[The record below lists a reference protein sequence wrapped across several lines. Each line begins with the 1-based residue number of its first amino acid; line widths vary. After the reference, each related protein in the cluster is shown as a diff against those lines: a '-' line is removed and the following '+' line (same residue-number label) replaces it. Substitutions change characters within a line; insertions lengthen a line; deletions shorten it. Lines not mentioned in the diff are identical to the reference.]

1 MSEVTIWHSADVLFC
16 SERYAGSYCNS
27 CNCMNT
33 CLVLTVIS
41 DDKPGLVETLAE
53 VIADH
58 KGSWLESS
66 MSQLAGKFAG
76 ILRVSVATNRAQNL
90 IDALSSLPAELKLVV
105 EQAEAEELPDKPT
118 TVDLN
123 LMGNERPGII
133 REISHAL
140 AMLSVNVE
148 QLSTHCDPAPMSGD
162 VLFRARAVL
171 QVPTGILVEDLQE
184 VLERLADDL
193 IVELKDSSPET
204 SRARP

>member
-1 MSEVTIWHSADVLFC
+1 
-16 SERYAGSYCNS
+16 
-27 CNCMNT
+27 MNT
-33 CLVLTVIS
+33 CLVLTVIA
-41 DDKPGLVETLAE
+41 DDKPGLVETLAK

-76 ILRVSVATNRAQNL
+76 ILRVSVATNRAQTL
-90 IDALSSLPAELKLVV
+90 IDALSSLPAGLKLVV
-105 EQAEAEELPDKPT
+105 EQAEVEEPPDKPK

-148 QLSTHCDPAPMSGD
+148 KLSTHCDPAPMAGD
-162 VLFRARAVL
+162 VLFRAQAVL
-171 QVPTGILVEDLQE
+171 QVPKGMLVEDLQE
-184 VLERLADDL
+184 VLEQLADDL
-193 IVELKDSSPET
+193 IVELKDSSPGI
-204 SRARP
+204 

>member
-1 MSEVTIWHSADVLFC
+1 
-16 SERYAGSYCNS
+16 
-27 CNCMNT
+27 MNT
-33 CLVLTVIS
+33 CLVLTVIA

-76 ILRVSVATNRAQNL
+76 ILRVSVATNRAENL
-90 IDALSSLPAELKLVV
+90 IDALSSLPAELKLIV
-105 EQAEAEELPDKPT
+105 EQAEAKELPVKPT

-148 QLSTHCDPAPMSGD
+148 QLSAARHCDPAPMSGD
-162 VLFRARAVL
+162 VLFGTCSSGVAGSHGDAGGRFAGGAGA
-171 QVPTGILVEDLQE
+171 TG
-184 VLERLADDL
+184 
-193 IVELKDSSPET
+193 
-204 SRARP
+204 

>member
-1 MSEVTIWHSADVLFC
+1 
-16 SERYAGSYCNS
+16 
-27 CNCMNT
+27 MNT
-33 CLVLTVIS
+33 CLVLTVIA

-76 ILRVSVATNRAQNL
+76 ILRVSVATNRAQTL

-105 EQAEAEELPDKPT
+105 EQAEAEELPDKPK
-118 TVDLN
+118 TVGLN

-133 REISHAL
+133 REISHVL

-162 VLFRARAVL
+162 VLFRAQAVL
-171 QVPTGILVEDLQE
+171 QVPTGMLVEDLQE
-184 VLERLADDL
+184 LLERLADDL
-193 IVELKDSSPET
+193 IVELKDSSPGI
-204 SRARP
+204 